1 MGQIRDCLAGKIRS
15 KNKKVRTHAR
25 DFNNRVCAH
34 REL

>member
-15 KNKKVRTHAR
+15 KNKKVSTHPVVKIKR
-25 DFNNRVCAH
+25 MCAH